1 MPSFL
6 RNLGKLR
13 PQRRLEGPTGPI
25 LPRLQCTMYWTG
37 KSESRP
43 AAAGVGTAGYKEIS
57 SGYLDTVTVSVAMV
71 NQFQAGIRTTSF
83 FMPEDTMKH
92 VTAGG
97 WAVQPGEFKLGSKI
111 AAGAMGQVMKATLR
125 GSIVCAAK
133 MLKQGEGDE
142 QAYKD
147 LITELEI
154 LTSVGSHPNLVGF
167 LGACIADKKEP
178 IVFEEY
184 VDGPSLEKYLVE
196 RALNGSRLEQRT
208 ILGWSLHLL
217 YALEFLHASDPII
230 MHRGEFLFVST

>member
-1 MPSFL
+1 MVIP
-6 RNLGKLR
+6 
-13 PQRRLEGPTGPI
+13 
-25 LPRLQCTMYWTG
+25 LQAHG
-37 KSESRP
+37 G
-43 AAAGVGTAGYKEIS
+43 GVRQT
-57 SGYLDTVTVSVAMV
+57 SV
-71 NQFQAGIRTTSF
+71 
-83 FMPEDTMKH
+83 FMPEDTMKN
-92 VTAGG
+92 VAAGG

-125 GSIVCAAK
+125 GTVCAAK

-167 LGACIADKKEP
+167 LGAGIADKKEP

-184 VDGPSLEKYLVE
+184 VDGPSLEKYLTQ
-196 RALNGSRLEQRT
+196 RALKGSRLEHHT
-208 ILGWSLHLL
+208 IFGWSLHLL

-230 MHRGEFLFVST
+230 MHRGMMFASKNAVVLSGNHMPIFCVHALRLRRSPITVTALFLSQT